1 MIYKLEHLFNSAL
14 MFIFLVCTA
23 GNYPAYQYG
32 IFGAALAYYY
42 LYLLLMNSTVLEP
55 MQILIA
61 KKYSGSYIGEIF
73 LIVVKLSI
81 VTWLVANLL
90 AFIFLKFA
98 MVSGGDYLLIFSIL
112 IAALFNAQIQIVRR
126 VVLAQKYV
134 RYLIGIAA
142 WNFLS
147 LILSLILMIYNEISI
162 LSVFLCWQILSGTVC
177 FIWLLLQVNNRRR
190 KKIIIEP
197 IKGVFYRYALRNL
210 PLTPFSWFFG
220 NFPFIFGPSL
230 FGAEALADYRKTIN
244 FTGPI
249 LQYFSITGIMFLSK
263 SAKLNNVSLG
273 FAYIFDSVR
282 KRLLVISLF
291 TIFMMIIWP
300 YIASIESGLWR
311 YLPSKENIPSLFF
324 ASIVFVYVES
334 INYLVGSNYR
344 ANQLTFPL
352 TIMSVAPCIL
362 LCLCVLINSPTSPA
376 ELVLNSAAI
385 SAFVLFF
392 SIYYVRVKK

>member
-1 MIYKLEHLFNSAL
+1 
-14 MFIFLVCTA
+14 
-23 GNYPAYQYG
+23 
-32 IFGAALAYYY
+32 
-42 LYLLLMNSTVLEP
+42 
-55 MQILIA
+55 
-61 KKYSGSYIGEIF
+61 
-73 LIVVKLSI
+73 
-81 VTWLVANLL
+81 
-90 AFIFLKFA
+90 
-98 MVSGGDYLLIFSIL
+98 
-112 IAALFNAQIQIVRR
+112 
-126 VVLAQKYV
+126 
-134 RYLIGIAA
+134 
-142 WNFLS
+142 
-147 LILSLILMIYNEISI
+147 
-162 LSVFLCWQILSGTVC
+162 
-177 FIWLLLQVNNRRR
+177 
-190 KKIIIEP
+190 
-197 IKGVFYRYALRNL
+197 
-210 PLTPFSWFFG
+210 
-220 NFPFIFGPSL
+220 
-230 FGAEALADYRKTIN
+230 
-244 FTGPI
+244 
-249 LQYFSITGIMFLSK
+249 MFLSK

-362 LCLCVLINSPTSPA
+362 LCLCVLVNSPTSPA